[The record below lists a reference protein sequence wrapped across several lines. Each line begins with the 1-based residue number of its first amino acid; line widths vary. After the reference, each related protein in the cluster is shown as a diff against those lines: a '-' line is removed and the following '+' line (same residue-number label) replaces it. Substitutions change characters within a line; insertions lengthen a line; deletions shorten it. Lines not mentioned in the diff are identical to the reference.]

1 MLYFIFG
8 TNYNKR
14 EFAKKA
20 IDSSLKEKK
29 INIEKLLKTESISK
43 ENISILPNYLG
54 SGSLFG
60 EKLFIKLED
69 LLTKEESREFLY
81 ENLDLIIK
89 SDNIFIL
96 DEPFALSAS
105 ILKIQKILEKEKQSK
120 NIFDCKEDVK
130 QKDIEPFY
138 LCDLIEKRDK
148 REAWKEFQNIYL
160 EWSDEE
166 AQALHGAIW
175 WKWKMIW
182 SAYLDGNKNNYFKFY
197 RLKEKEIRYTKEEIE
212 GFGFDLSLMAM
223 KANNGEINL
232 MREIEK
238 FILKL

>member
-148 REAWKEFQNIYL
+148 KGAWREFQNIYL
-160 EWSDEE
+160 EWGDEE

-182 SAYLDGNKNNYFKFY
+182 SAYLDRNKNNYFKFY

>member
-69 LLTKEESREFLY
+69 LLTTEESREFLY